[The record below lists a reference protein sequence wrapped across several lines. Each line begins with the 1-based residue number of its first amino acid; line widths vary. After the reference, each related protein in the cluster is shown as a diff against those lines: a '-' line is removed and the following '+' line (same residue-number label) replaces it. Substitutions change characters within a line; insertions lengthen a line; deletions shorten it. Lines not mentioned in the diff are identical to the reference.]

1 MGAVAVFSNMFFQSL
16 GKSWRATILAV
27 CRQGLCIPLVF
38 LLSHLFGLSGLVATQ
53 ATCDLLSFLI
63 SSTIFLQYFRG
74 EYAAEC
80 ARSQSHS

>member
-1 MGAVAVFSNMFFQSL
+1 MFFQAL

-38 LLSHLFGLSGLVATQ
+38 LLSGLFQLSGLVMTQ
-53 ATCDLLSFLI
+53 AVCDLLSFLI
-63 SSTIFLQYFRG
+63 SSAIFLQYFRK

-80 ARSQSHS
+80 K